1 MELKSLVNDLASAMR
16 ATAPTAVFPF
26 TKLSIAPNFPEKI
39 TQSELILLLLFYFEA
54 LSHVVPL
61 IAVYLPLNIHRH
73 AHKFI
78 PHCPLGSNC

>member
-1 MELKSLVNDLASAMR
+1 MELKSLANDLASVMR

-26 TKLSIAPNFPEKI
+26 TKLSMAPNFPETI
-39 TQSELILLLLFYFEA
+39 TQSGLILLLLFYFEA

-61 IAVYLPLNIHRH
+61 IAVYLPLSIHRH
-73 AHKFI
+73 AYKFI